1 MSLKANARFAFGLKY
16 VRAVALNPDFT
27 KATPARTIGG
37 VGPFDFSGVADPEKV
52 GFTAKIDGTEYEME
66 IDLSAVELTNTAI
79 TVSELVTALNLVF
92 VDVTTPIALVA
103 SAEATTN
110 YLLIKTTVTE
120 EADMPVA
127 IQLYGELAEITGIG
141 QGFGTKI
148 LVSDTIRTMSDT
160 AVRKDSERM
169 TTTDGSG
176 VDTDM
181 ITEGYYKGCTMAV
194 VDTAE
199 DWEMY
204 ALLEGLV
211 IDADGGLD
219 SPTFGTKRPY
229 VDIEQYYEKYAQG
242 QNHESD
248 LLGYRKKEYF
258 KCKGMGGDKSHEYGW
273 SDGNYSVDAVTYR
286 NSVGTLQPAWHQSEL
301 TVEAFNALLIDTVSE

>member
-1 MSLKANARFAFGLKY
+1 MSLKENARFAFGLKY
-16 VRAVALNPDFT
+16 VRAFALNPDFT
-27 KATPARTIGG
+27 KPTPSRTIGG
-37 VGPFDFSGVADPEKV
+37 VGPFDFSGVADPGKV

-66 IDLSAVELTNTAI
+66 IDLSSVELTNTAI

-103 SAEATTN
+103 SAEENTN

-148 LVSDTIRTMSDT
+148 LVSDTIRTMGEA
-160 AVRKDSERM
+160 AVRKDSERI
-169 TTTDGSG
+169 TTTDGNG
-176 VDTDM
+176 DDTDM
-181 ITEGYYKGCTMAV
+181 ITDGYYKGCTMSI

-204 ALLEGLV
+204 ALFEGLT
-211 IDADGGLD
+211 IDADGGMD
-219 SPTFGTKRPY
+219 SPTFATKRPY
-229 VDIEQYYEKYAQG
+229 IGVEQYYEKYAQG

-258 KCKGMGGDKSHEYGW
+258 KCKGMGGDSSHEYGW
-273 SDGNYSVDAVTYR
+273 SDGNYSVDAVTFR
-286 NSVGTLQPAWHQSEL
+286 DSAGVLQPAWHRDEL
-301 TVEAFNALLIDTVSE
+301 TIDDFNALMLESL